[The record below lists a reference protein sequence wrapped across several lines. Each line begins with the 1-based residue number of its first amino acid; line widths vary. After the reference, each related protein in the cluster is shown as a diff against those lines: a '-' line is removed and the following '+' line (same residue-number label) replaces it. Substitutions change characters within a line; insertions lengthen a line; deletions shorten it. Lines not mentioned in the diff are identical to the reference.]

1 MVRAG
6 LEALPAIVRVEGE
19 RASRRFIE
27 FFTAT
32 IRNRNTRLAYARAA
46 KQFFDWCDDPPA
58 ETSTSGYR
66 DHAHTTARSLAR
78 LYGALTRGGEVD
90 GYRIVRPE
98 ALERFWA
105 EQSFGADQVLM
116 QCWSAEPAWHDAGVE
131 QQRRMARWDNATQRC
146 VDRYGCRR

>member
-1 MVRAG
+1 MP
-6 LEALPAIVRVEGE
+6 ALRRCRRLSAS
-19 RASRRFIE
+19 RASAPAAVSSNSLPRRFV
-27 FFTAT
+27 TAT
-32 IRNRNTRLAYARAA
+32 RAWRTRAV

-58 ETSTSGYR
+58 ETSGYQG
-66 DHAHTTARSLAR
+66 HAHTTARSLAR